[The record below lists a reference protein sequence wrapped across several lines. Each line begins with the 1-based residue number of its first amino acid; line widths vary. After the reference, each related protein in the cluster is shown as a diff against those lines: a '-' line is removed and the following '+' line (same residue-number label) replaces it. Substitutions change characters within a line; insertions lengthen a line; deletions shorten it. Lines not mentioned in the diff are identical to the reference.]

1 VETEV
6 GDGQWWCEGIKARL
20 VWLSTEIETNSSMS
34 HLASAVAQLDAT
46 IVFSD
51 L

>member
-1 VETEV
+1 MVV
-6 GDGQWWCEGIKARL
+6 CEGIKARL
-20 VWLSTEIETNSSMS
+20 VWLSTEIETSSMS